1 MTKVLQLTLGDRLE
15 RDRLERRAVRLEA
28 VVAALRARMDTYDA
42 SGAEIPRP
50 LRDAATTFQQDL
62 AGIHR
67 RLLRADLPETSP
79 DRRPLLPATPT
90 AADSGSR

>member
-1 MTKVLQLTLGDRLE
+1 MTKVLPLTLGDRLE

-28 VVAALRARMDTYDA
+28 VVAALRARMYAYDA

-50 LRDAATTFQQDL
+50 LRDAAATFQQDL

-67 RLLRADLPETSP
+67 RLLRPDLPEASA
-79 DRRPLLPATPT
+79 DRRPLLPITSPT
-90 AADSGSR
+90 ADSGSR